1 MRCNGDSCNF
11 GSLLNS
17 EGKLGNNWV
26 RAALLSV
33 ERSANSRFDLEEL
46 FDLLDTKGEGTLKAD
61 VVEDLI
67 NELGDAAA
75 KVDPK
80 KIYEDAAEV
89 RATTNEISFEQFIAA
104 WEKNGFNLTDN
115 DESLKKKF
123 SFSKLD

>member
-1 MRCNGDSCNF
+1 MQRKSPRRRAGRGRLGLLCSF
-11 GSLLNS
+11 RLVSSLCPLRVRARPRAAPRAVQ
-17 EGKLGNNWV
+17 V

-89 RATTNEISFEQFIAA
+89 RATTNEITFEQFIA
-104 WEKNGFNLTDN
+104 
-115 DESLKKKF
+115 
-123 SFSKLD
+123 